1 MRHLVGDGLRGQLK
15 RPILCGLA
23 AVMAL
28 GACAPGGGESLP
40 TEGASLRLSLT
51 PATAAVFVGE
61 RASLMP
67 VFDGDRASIDG
78 IGRVQSGVAVVTPP
92 LSRATTF
99 TLLVDRGDQQVE
111 ARTTVQASYRNRI
124 RVLHGAAVAQTNHL
138 AAALPDG
145 RAIVMGGNT
154 SESPLVPDST
164 LTQIFDPATE
174 EFAPGP
180 DLLFSVEDRLFTS
193 VAPLQTGGFLLVGS
207 GPNAPV
213 GALRSVVTQLF
224 DPAVPGLTPV
234 ASLSFHLVAVSF
246 ECQRGLLRSFRD
258 GSRSARCQL
267 P

>member
-1 MRHLVGDGLRGQLK
+1 MLRVV
-15 RPILCGLA
+15 P
-23 AVMAL
+23 AL
-28 GACAPGGGESLP
+28 
-40 TEGASLRLSLT
+40 
-51 PATAAVFVGE
+51 TAF
-61 RASLMP
+61 
-67 VFDGDRASIDG
+67 FDGDRASIDG
-78 IGRVQSGVAVVTPP
+78 IGRVQSGVAVETPP

-99 TLLVDRGDQQVE
+99 TLRVDRGDQQVE

-180 DLLFSVEDRLFTS
+180 DLLFSVVAGLFTS
-193 VAPLQTGGFLLVGS
+193 VAPLQTGGFLLMGS

-213 GALRSVVTQLF
+213 GPLR
-224 DPAVPGLTPV
+224 
-234 ASLSFHLVAVSF
+234 
-246 ECQRGLLRSFRD
+246 
-258 GSRSARCQL
+258 
-267 P
+267 